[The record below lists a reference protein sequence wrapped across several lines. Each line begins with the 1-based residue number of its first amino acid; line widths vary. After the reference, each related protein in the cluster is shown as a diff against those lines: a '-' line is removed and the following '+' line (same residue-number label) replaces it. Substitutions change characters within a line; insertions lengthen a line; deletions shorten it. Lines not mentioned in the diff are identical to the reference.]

1 MTDVYESPAREDSPM
16 RLQGSSASSASV
28 ASRLYGTR
36 SRRDSLGG
44 SSSESDLI
52 AFGGDQDALNDF
64 SSQMN
69 QLNSFTKRYSELE
82 ERNMSLSDERTRL
95 KTENSVLKERMHNLE
110 EQLTDNEDRF
120 KQLLSDEKARGTESM
135 SRLKREKELE
145 TESWNLKYQM
155 LEKDLISVKK
165 DAERSNEETKRIRN
179 ELEKTEN
186 KLEEAQL
193 LVEGMEEERI
203 QLERQFRKF
212 KEEAQQDIDS
222 SSEMVEVLAL
232 ETEELR
238 RKVDGP
244 RSESISDREDMH
256 EEIEILKA
264 KVAELMKEKEEMTD
278 QLLATSVERGR
289 SLIAD
294 TPSLADELAGGDSS
308 QLLDALREQ
317 EICNQ
322 KLRVYINGI
331 LMRVIE
337 RHPEILE
344 IGEEGIL
351 SKLTV
356 RRRISVLAN
365 VVVIIDSRRVIIT
378 DTFSKNLRLPSLI
391 VSSMGMNR
399 HMTSSTIGTQ
409 FLVTWHATFS
419 LFFSFLHPCD
429 FQNAL
434 LQMFLCTISSFLVPF
449 TPSNSIFELR
459 ATSQI
464 DPVNG

>member
-1 MTDVYESPAREDSPM
+1 
-16 RLQGSSASSASV
+16 
-28 ASRLYGTR
+28 
-36 SRRDSLGG
+36 
-44 SSSESDLI
+44 
-52 AFGGDQDALNDF
+52 
-64 SSQMN
+64 
-69 QLNSFTKRYSELE
+69 
-82 ERNMSLSDERTRL
+82 MSLSDERTRL

-289 SLIAD
+289 
-294 TPSLADELAGGDSS
+294 
-308 QLLDALREQ
+308 
-317 EICNQ
+317 
-322 KLRVYINGI
+322 
-331 LMRVIE
+331 
-337 RHPEILE
+337 
-344 IGEEGIL
+344 
-351 SKLTV
+351 
-356 RRRISVLAN
+356 
-365 VVVIIDSRRVIIT
+365 
-378 DTFSKNLRLPSLI
+378 
-391 VSSMGMNR
+391 
-399 HMTSSTIGTQ
+399 
-409 FLVTWHATFS
+409 
-419 LFFSFLHPCD
+419 
-429 FQNAL
+429 
-434 LQMFLCTISSFLVPF
+434 
-449 TPSNSIFELR
+449 
-459 ATSQI
+459 
-464 DPVNG
+464 

>member
-1 MTDVYESPAREDSPM
+1 MTTEFVSEVSEEESKYVDSPM

-52 AFGGDQDALNDF
+52 AFGGDQDTLNDF

-69 QLNSFTKRYSELE
+69 QFNTFTKRYSELE
-82 ERNMSLSDERTRL
+82 ERNMSLSDEKTRL

-120 KQLLSDEKARGTESM
+120 KQLLNDEKTRGTESI

-155 LEKDLISVKK
+155 LEKDLNAAKK
-165 DAERSNEETKRIRN
+165 DVERSNEETKRVRN

-193 LVEGMEEERI
+193 LIEGMEDERI
-203 QLERQFRKF
+203 QLERQFKKF

-222 SSEMVEVLAL
+222 SSEMVEVLAM

-244 RSESISDREDMH
+244 RSGSMSEHIGDMH
-256 EEIEILKA
+256 EEMDALKA
-264 KVAELMKEKEEMTD
+264 KVAELMREKEEMAD

-344 IGEEGIL
+344 IGEEGE
-351 SKLTV
+351 S
-356 RRRISVLAN
+356 S
-365 VVVIIDSRRVIIT
+365 
-378 DTFSKNLRLPSLI
+378 PS
-391 VSSMGMNR
+391 
-399 HMTSSTIGTQ
+399 
-409 FLVTWHATFS
+409 
-419 LFFSFLHPCD
+419 
-429 FQNAL
+429 
-434 LQMFLCTISSFLVPF
+434 
-449 TPSNSIFELR
+449 
-459 ATSQI
+459 
-464 DPVNG
+464 